1 MTDDEADTDNDEEM
15 DRAARVRNRRSR
27 RDRRSKTQESS
38 DNDSDASSEP
48 SQTAQTS
55 ETESEEQTSQIEQS
69 EQTSSTS
76 EKDQMTQA
84 DATSTTAEPRNQ
96 QPIKDRTH
104 ETFYLRDD
112 LRREL
117 RQISGQSNL
126 DFEFEY
132 GVELEKN
139 RHLRPL
145 LLYLGAK
152 QMEEMNATDIK
163 DVLDSTDI
171 LDSTEIDE

>member
-27 RDRRSKTQESS
+27 RDRRSNTQESS

-48 SQTAQTS
+48 S
-55 ETESEEQTSQIEQS
+55 QTSQIEQS

-112 LRREL
+112 LRRKL

-152 QMEEMNATDIK
+152 QMEEMSATDIK